1 MINGL
6 NIKLARESRGVSQQE
21 LIDKL
26 GISQT
31 TLSRFEKGRL
41 TPNEVVISNIAN
53 ALDYPVSFFY
63 KDYQISNHSTLFYR
77 KRASMRVGDLSI
89 LEGRIIIL
97 SSVIDILLESINI
110 PEFSFPHI
118 EPSSDSSPS
127 DIAFRVRNYFSL
139 PTGPVENIVSFLEKN
154 GVIVVFLHLGFDKFD
169 GLTRFTSSNRPVI
182 WINAN
187 MSNDRKRFTLAHE
200 LGHLIMHLRSDDLE
214 KSEEDKEMEANEFAS
229 EFMLPRVEC
238 IRDFSNL
245 KYKDLPSL
253 KYYWKMSK
261 TCMIRRAE
269 KLGCISKKTSQY
281 YYMNI
286 GRDGE
291 RKQEVEF
298 VPIDSPVLL
307 KKMVVAHLDDLEY
320 DIDELTDILGIN
332 KREIGELYLEPN
344 KTNNRLRIVI

>member
-6 NIKLARESRGVSQQE
+6 NIKLARESRGFSQQD

-31 TLSRFEKGRL
+31 TLSRYEKGKL
-41 TPNEVVISNIAN
+41 TPNEMAISDIAR
-53 ALDYPVSFFY
+53 ALEYPISFFY
-63 KDYQISNHSTLFYR
+63 KDYQVSTNSTLFYR
-77 KRASMRVGDLSI
+77 KRASMKVGELSI

-97 SSVIDILLESINI
+97 SKVIDELLESINI

-118 EPSSDSSPS
+118 EPSVNNSPS

-139 PTGPVENIVSFLEKN
+139 PSGPVDNIVSFFEKN
-154 GVIVVFLHLGFDKFD
+154 GVIIVFLHLEFDKFD
-169 GLTRFTSSNRPVI
+169 GLTRFTQSNRPVI

-214 KSEEDKEMEANEFAS
+214 KSEEDKELEANEFAS
-229 EFMLPRVEC
+229 EFMLPRIEC
-238 IRDFSNL
+238 IKDFSNL
-245 KYKDLPSL
+245 KFRDLPSL

-261 TCMIRRAE
+261 VCMIRRAE
-269 KLGCISKKTSQY
+269 KLGCISKKTSTY

-291 RKQEVEF
+291 RKQEVEI

-307 KKMVVAHLDDLEY
+307 KKMIMAHLNELEY
-320 DIDELTDILGIN
+320 DIDELSDILGIN
-332 KREIGELYLEPN
+332 KAEVNELYLEPN
-344 KTNNRLRIVI
+344 KGNSKLRIVV